1 VPHHD
6 FERIN
11 LIGAQSGIAREY
23 EERLDL
29 EGNGWAI

>member
-1 VPHHD
+1 MLHHD

-11 LIGAQSGIAREY
+11 LIGAIRNWRER